1 MKSLLF
7 SILLLLSV
15 SSFSLDYVSVTDDCP
30 FVTFTNSSDR
40 KVSVSRKYIKVT
52 KTSQFVVVNIVGTN
66 LSYQWNE
73 SQADA
78 YGGRTLTQLYQYILG
93 LITTQC

>member
-40 KVSVSRKYIKVT
+40 KVSVNRKYVKVT
-52 KTSQFVVVNIVGTN
+52 RTSQYVVVNIVGTN
-66 LSYQWNE
+66 VNYQWSE

>member
-30 FVTFTNSSDR
+30 FVTVTNSSDR
-40 KVSVSRKYIKVT
+40 KVSVNRKYVKVS
-52 KTSQFVVVNIVGTN
+52 KTSQYVIVNIVGSN
-66 LSYQWNE
+66 VNYQWNE